1 MCVSKTGFG
10 LFCAFFLLFS
20 SQGSAQGDD
29 GVGTRAQGLGGAFV
43 GVADDA
49 SAVYWNPGGLAG
61 GAYFSLVLD
70 GSTGEAAPD
79 DLNVAGSRSAYLLA
93 LSTPAVGLSYYRLHH
108 VTAAPSSA
116 GGASAFRLDS
126 LTTQHVGATLVH
138 SLFAGIAV
146 GATLKAVRA
155 LAGTADVPAN
165 DAEDAV
171 ENWDVAGHK
180 SSTADLD
187 IGVMARSS
195 AGGLGLLIRNVT
207 EPSFE
212 TGNGTELALDRQ
224 IRIGGSVLLLPTWKL
239 AADVDLTTTRAAFA
253 ERREFAIGTEG
264 QVTKRVAAR
273 AGMRLNTT
281 GDLGRTPSY
290 SVGGSFAL
298 MGSLQLDAQFTSG
311 SDKAF
316 SSWGLAGRMVF

>member
-1 MCVSKTGFG
+1 M
-10 LFCAFFLLFS
+10 
-20 SQGSAQGDD
+20 
-29 GVGTRAQGLGGAFV
+29 GGAFV

-49 SAVYWNPGGLAG
+49 SAVYWNPAGLAG
-61 GAYFSLVLD
+61 GAYFSLVVD
-70 GSTGEAAPD
+70 GTTGEAAPD
-79 DLNVAGSRSAYLLA
+79 DLNLAGSRSAYLLA

-108 VTAAPSSA
+108 LTATPSSVA
-116 GGASAFRLDS
+116 GPHTFRLES
-126 LTTQHVGATLVH
+126 LTTQHVGATVVQ
-138 SLFAGIAV
+138 SLFSGIAV
-146 GATLKAVRA
+146 GTTVKAVRA
-155 LAGTADVPAN
+155 LAGVADVPAD

-171 ENWDVAGHK
+171 ENWDVAGQK
-180 SSTADLD
+180 SNHFDVD
-187 IGVMARSS
+187 VGVMWTSS
-195 AGGLGLLIRNVT
+195 VGRLGLLIRNVT

-224 IRIGGSVLLLPTWKL
+224 FRVGGSVLLLPNWKL
-239 AADVDLTTTRAAFA
+239 AADADLTPTRATFGDL
-253 ERREFAIGTEG
+253 REFAIGTEG
-264 QVTKRVAAR
+264 QVARRVTAR

-298 MGSLQLDAQFTSG
+298 LGSLQLDAQVTSG